1 MPYLTWYGFRA
12 STRAI
17 QYSVEI
23 VFEKNGKSIFASL
36 NVNVV
41 LSQKIPVDMLQVGS
55 FAFSRMT
62 EDWF

>member
-1 MPYLTWYGFRA
+1 MPYLAWYGYPA

-55 FAFSRMT
+55 FPFSLTT

>member
-1 MPYLTWYGFRA
+1 MPYLAWYGYPG

-36 NVNVV
+36 NVNVL

-55 FAFSRMT
+55 FPFSLTT